1 MTPEELNE
9 ARTNPDFLKYI
20 KEKEKESLDNKD
32 IAQLYEVL
40 DTLLVLDLNDEN
52 RINKVYEEILKISF
66 DKIQERLQ
74 KKEKLSLDTEDI
86 YFIRSFYEHAVE
98 KWSVDDYNGA
108 KELFFILTRIVED
121 EFLIDIFNIHFI
133 NTSKNIDMDKFYEDV
148 DMEKEP
154 LKESYG
160 YFISNFNFDT
170 KEYLNSNIS
179 LITEEYEKLKH
190 LLN

>member
-170 KEYLNSNIS
+170 KEYLDSNIS